1 MIRISTIFIAICMV
15 LVAASLGLVL
25 YAVAGISGTE
35 SAIVALTA
43 LTFLIL
49 YNAVSMRLRDRSDVG
64 GQITDLSRGTA
75 DLARQVAEFG
85 RRLAAIEARIA
96 SSNSTNSD
104 RIQSVVGEINELGG
118 LVRQLA
124 TTVSAH
130 EDMLAGSAAAPAPVA
145 RSELRSEPKS
155 EPEAPIELVAPFEER
170 PAAPPPL
177 AAAPP
182 PPSASAQPRPAPA
195 VQPPTSNPVQT
206 AAGRNQT
213 QLLATLR
220 NAIDENRIDIFLQPM
235 VTLPQRKVRFYEAVT
250 RLRDERDQLVAAEEF
265 IGIAE
270 ASGLIGRI
278 DNMVMLRCVQVLRR
292 LMVRNKDVGV
302 FCNVAASTLG
312 NSTTFAQCLDFLE
325 ANRALAPSLVLEF
338 KQSTFRNLG
347 PAETENLAAL
357 AQRGF
362 RFSMDHVTDLR
373 IEPRE
378 LADRGVRFIK
388 VPAALLLDPRQAST
402 SDIHPS
408 DLSDL
413 LGRFGI
419 DLIAERIEGERA
431 VVDLLDY
438 DVRFGQGFLF
448 APPRPLRPEGASATG
463 GAAPNQAQ
471 DTQGSHGSAPPSQGA
486 TSGAAAAPAQ
496 RITGNAALA
505 RRI

>member
-64 GQITDLSRGTA
+64 GQIADLSRGTA

-85 RRLAAIEARIA
+85 RRLATIEARIA
-96 SSNSTNSD
+96 SSNSANSD

-130 EDMLAGSAAAPAPVA
+130 EDLMAGNAPVPAPTPVA
-145 RSELRSEPKS
+145 RQ
-155 EPEAPIELVAPFEER
+155 EPEAPLDLMATLEEER
-170 PAAPPPL
+170 SAAPPPL
-177 AAAPP
+177 PAPP
-182 PPSASAQPRPAPA
+182 PLRPAAPA
-195 VQPPTSNPVQT
+195 IQTQTANPVQT
-206 AAGRNQT
+206 SNGRNQT

-235 VTLPQRKVRFYEAVT
+235 VSLPQRKVRFYEAVT

-265 IGIAE
+265 ISIAE

-292 LMVRNKDVGV
+292 LMVRNKEVGV

-312 NSTTFAQCLDFLE
+312 NSTTFAQYLDFLE

-362 RFSMDHVTDLR
+362 RFSIDHVTDLR

-388 VPAALLLDPRQAST
+388 VPASLLLDPRQASA

-431 VVDLLDY
+431 VIDLLDY

-448 APPRPLRPEGASATG
+448 APPRPLRPEGPSAT
-463 GAAPNQAQ
+463 AAPNQAQ
-471 DTQGSHGSAPPSQGA
+471 DTQGSNGSGTPSSSATSAASAP
-486 TSGAAAAPAQ
+486 Q
-496 RITGNAALA
+496 RVTGNAALA

>member
-25 YAVAGISGTE
+25 YSVAGISGTE

-64 GQITDLSRGTA
+64 GQIADLSRGTA

-85 RRLAAIEARIA
+85 RRLAAMEGRIA
-96 SSNSTNSD
+96 SANSTNSD

-130 EDMLAGSAAAPAPVA
+130 EDLLAGAAPTPAPAPVA
-145 RSELRSEPKS
+145 RP
-155 EPEAPIELVAPFEER
+155 EPEAPLDLIAAFEER

-177 AAAPP
+177 RAPP
-182 PPSASAQPRPAPA
+182 PQPTPAIQTQAA
-195 VQPPTSNPVQT
+195 VPVQ
-206 AAGRNQT
+206 AANGRNQT
-213 QLLATLR
+213 QLLTTLR

-250 RLRDERDQLVAAEEF
+250 RLRDERDQLIAAEEF
-265 IGIAE
+265 ISIAE

-312 NSTTFAQCLDFLE
+312 NSTSFAQCLDFLE

-362 RFSMDHVTDLR
+362 RFSIDHVTDLR

-388 VPAALLLDPRQAST
+388 VPASLLLDPRQAST

-431 VVDLLDY
+431 VVDLLDF

-463 GAAPNQAQ
+463 GASPNPAQ
-471 DTQGSHGSAPPSQGA
+471 EIQGSNGSASPSQGA
-486 TSGAAAAPAQ
+486 TSGASAPPAP

>member
-85 RRLAAIEARIA
+85 RRLATVEARIA
-96 SSNSTNSD
+96 SSNSANSD

-130 EDMLAGSAAAPAPVA
+130 EDLMAGNAPVPAPTSIARQEPDAPLDLMAPFEEERSAAAPPAP
-145 RSELRSEPKS
+145 
-155 EPEAPIELVAPFEER
+155 APPPVR
-170 PAAPPPL
+170 PAAP
-177 AAAPP
+177 AI
-182 PPSASAQPRPAPA
+182 Q
-195 VQPPTSNPVQT
+195 TNPVQT
-206 AAGRNQT
+206 ANGRNQT

-235 VTLPQRKVRFYEAVT
+235 VSLPQRKVRFYEAVT

-265 IGIAE
+265 ISIAE

-292 LMVRNKDVGV
+292 LMVRNKEVGV

-312 NSTTFAQCLDFLE
+312 NSTTFAQYLDFLE

-362 RFSMDHVTDLR
+362 RFSIDHVTDLR

-388 VPAALLLDPRQAST
+388 VPASLLLDPRQASA

-431 VVDLLDY
+431 VIDLLDY

-448 APPRPLRPEGASATG
+448 APPRPLRPEGSSAT
-463 GAAPNQAQ
+463 AAPNQAQ
-471 DTQGSHGSAPPSQGA
+471 DIQGSNGSGTPSSGA
-486 TSGAAAAPAQ
+486 TSAASAPQ
-496 RITGNAALA
+496 RVTGNAALA

>member
-35 SAIVALTA
+35 SAIVALTV

-85 RRLAAIEARIA
+85 RRLATIEARIA

-130 EDMLAGSAAAPAPVA
+130 EDLMAGHAPVPAPAPVA
-145 RSELRSEPKS
+145 RQ
-155 EPEAPIELVAPFEER
+155 EPEAQLDLMATFEEGR
-170 PAAPPPL
+170 PAAPPP
-177 AAAPP
+177 APAP
-182 PPSASAQPRPAPA
+182 QPRPSAPA
-195 VQPPTSNPVQT
+195 IQTQTANPVQT
-206 AAGRNQT
+206 ANGRNQT

-265 IGIAE
+265 ISIAE

-292 LMVRNKDVGV
+292 LMVRNKEVGV

-312 NSTTFAQCLDFLE
+312 NSTTFAQYLDFLE

-362 RFSMDHVTDLR
+362 RFSIDHVTDLR

-388 VPAALLLDPRQAST
+388 VPASLLLDARQASA

-431 VVDLLDY
+431 VIDLLDY

-448 APPRPLRPEGASATG
+448 APPRPLRPEGSSAT
-463 GAAPNQAQ
+463 AAPNQAQ
-471 DTQGSHGSAPPSQGA
+471 DTQASNGSGTPSSSAASTASAP
-486 TSGAAAAPAQ
+486 Q
-496 RITGNAALA
+496 RVTGNAALA

>member
-85 RRLAAIEARIA
+85 RRLATIEARIA

-130 EDMLAGSAAAPAPVA
+130 EDLMAGNAPATAPAPVA
-145 RSELRSEPKS
+145 RLEPD
-155 EPEAPIELVAPFEER
+155 APLDLMASFEEER
-170 PAAPPPL
+170 PATPPPAPAPP
-177 AAAPP
+177 
-182 PPSASAQPRPAPA
+182 PRPAPPSIQTQNA
-195 VQPPTSNPVQT
+195 NPVQT
-206 AAGRNQT
+206 ANGRNP
-213 QLLATLR
+213 TLR

-265 IGIAE
+265 ISIAE

-292 LMVRNKDVGV
+292 LMVRNKEVGV

-312 NSTTFAQCLDFLE
+312 NSTTFAQYLDFLE

-362 RFSMDHVTDLR
+362 RFSIDHVTDLR

-388 VPAALLLDPRQAST
+388 VPASLLLDPRQASA

-431 VVDLLDY
+431 VIDLLDY

-448 APPRPLRPEGASATG
+448 APPRPLRPEGSSAT
-463 GAAPNQAQ
+463 AAPNQAQ
-471 DTQGSHGSAPPSQGA
+471 DTQGSNGSGTPSSGA
-486 TSGAAAAPAQ
+486 TSAASAPQ
-496 RITGNAALA
+496 RVTGNAALA